1 MGTVHTTL
9 PSYSVHVIMTLKI
22 IAFFLSSALVS
33 SKISLKYP
41 VNKLQHLGEERQ
53 KEVILVAGDEE
64 DSQGYYQ
71 GLHPVLTPRVQHAL
85 SRILLPPPV
94 EIQNQEDPYYE
105 YYYPLQYYQHIQPIV
120 QPAPEEPWLEE
131 ESKEEE
137 GDEEDLFYENYYI
150 NPTLKSSGLYTES
163 PKKNYAPEFAYSKY
177 PFPYKSLEQ
186 EDVLPSLREGVRYNG
201 PQ

>member
-1 MGTVHTTL
+1 MRRGGWGRGGQSGIL
-9 PSYSVHVIMTLKI
+9 PRN
-22 IAFFLSSALVS
+22 ASSPH
-33 SKISLKYP
+33 SKGRTCS
-41 VNKLQHLGEERQ
+41 
-53 KEVILVAGDEE
+53 
-64 DSQGYYQ
+64 
-71 GLHPVLTPRVQHAL
+71 
-85 SRILLPPPV
+85 
-94 EIQNQEDPYYE
+94 
-105 YYYPLQYYQHIQPIV
+105 LQYYQNIQPIV

-150 NPTLKSSGLYTES
+150 NPTLKSSGLYAES